1 MPSTNKRPMLQ
12 TLLYGCASIALYM
25 LLFIY
30 SEQLVNWAYETKSGH
45 KLLFIVPVA
54 IAFVFSYFHGAFTG
68 YFWET
73 IGLRAAVTHNKK

>member
-1 MPSTNKRPMLQ
+1 MQSTKKRPLLP
-12 TLLYGCASIALYM
+12 TLLYGAATIVLYV
-25 LLFIY
+25 LLFKY
-30 SEQLVNWAYETKSGH
+30 SEQLVNWAYETKTGN

-73 IGLRAAVTHNKK
+73 IGLRAAASHKK